1 MHSSDPSEAPAADEP
16 SGSLELAERKAEV
29 LRGTLSKTQEAFTR
43 LHEMMLPSVEAP
55 KDFAGL
61 VDAFHSND
69 EAIRGFSYTQ
79 TERGV
84 CSFLAV
90 ALAHGIKIDFEAI
103 TTKYP
108 TAAEGKPKST
118 RKYTRTARQLAK
130 QFSEL
135 IRAREAE
142 KVKTSAEKSSALSE
156 SGAA

>member
-1 MHSSDPSEAPAADEP
+1 MRLSDPSEAPAADEP
-16 SGSLELAERKAEV
+16 SGSLEFAERKAEL

-55 KDFAGL
+55 KDLAGL

-90 ALAHGIKIDFEAI
+90 ALAHGIKVDFEAI

-108 TAAEGKPKST
+108 VDADGRPKST
-118 RKYTRTARQLAK
+118 RKHTKNAARLAS

-142 KVKTSAEKSSALSE
+142 KVKIAAEKSSAPSE
-156 SGAA
+156 SGVA

>member
-1 MHSSDPSEAPAADEP
+1 M
-16 SGSLELAERKAEV
+16 

-43 LHEMMLPSVEAP
+43 LHEMILPSIEAP
-55 KDFAGL
+55 KDLTGL

-90 ALAHGIKIDFEAI
+90 ALAHGIKVDFEAI

-108 TAAEGKPKST
+108 VDADGKPKST
-118 RKYTRTARQLAK
+118 RKYTKTAARLAS

-142 KVKTSAEKSSALSE
+142 KVKIAAEKSSAPSE
-156 SGAA
+156 SGVA